1 MIKRQIS
8 FDQGQNDIF
17 NIALDSQ
24 QAKKPMESDSFAASK
39 ILRRYKKWRKKRFS
53 TYMIDFPFLV
63 LDVVEELAG
72 LSVPHILVLSDN
84 SCQRPSYSARFRSIQ
99 KDLHMQEKVVW
110 LQEYL
115 NLLKLYHCRVIN
127 QKRVLP

>member
-1 MIKRQIS
+1 MTSLILRWTANKQR
-8 FDQGQNDIF
+8 
-17 NIALDSQ
+17 SQ
-24 QAKKPMESDSFAASK
+24 WKVTSLLQAKYCADIKSE
-39 ILRRYKKWRKKRFS
+39 KKVFS
-53 TYMIDFPFLV
+53 TYMFDFPFLV
-63 LDVVEELAG
+63 LDVVGELAG

-110 LQEYL
+110 LEEYL